1 MLLGPVCQKKIEYL
15 TYGALIKIA
24 AFTLIF
30 VFILSFGSSAFA
42 ATWFVRSDLAVSG
55 DGTSWSEAFTGIA
68 EAVSAATAGDDI
80 WVQAGTYSP
89 ASTIWVTKAVI
100 LLGGFEGFETE
111 ASQRNFVSNE
121 TIVDGGDAIRIMNV
135 SASATLDGFTFTNG
149 SDSRAGAMVIS
160 ESGSEPNIL
169 NCKFTHNAS
178 TGTGGSE
185 GYYGGGAVWL
195 SYAKPVFNNCVFA
208 QNTALDYGGAINAGS
223 GSMLLIN
230 CTFTRNTAYTGGA
243 VYILGDTDI
252 KHRIYNSILWGNTNT
267 TGSDLEVRFSSTDW
281 PDGSNNC
288 CSSYVGSAQV
298 YTDPL
303 IIDPD
308 NGNYHIAPGSPCIDQ
323 GTSSVGLLPI
333 DIDGDPR
340 QLDGDSNGS
349 VIVDI
354 GADEFDPSQDYYADL
369 YVDGIDGDDLND
381 GTTWAAAKASLQA
394 AIGAAAENNEIWV
407 RGGNYDLTSPVN
419 VDKVLFIY
427 GGFAGTEI
435 QRNSRNWLANPTII
449 NGQSTFQCLYI
460 TGAAKVDGFT
470 FTNGIAVNGG
480 GILASA
486 SGATIANSIIQNCSA
501 EYGGGIYC
509 GRTTYLN
516 DCSILNNSAG
526 QSGGGI
532 YTISSSS
539 TTVSNCLIAG
549 NTADRSTD
557 GGGGGIYNDG
567 GFSPLIENCIIRGN
581 STAGH
586 GGGIHNNERNEA
598 RIFACT
604 ITLNEASNRGGGI
617 YSGQNGSTNYSRPDI
632 INCVIAN
639 NHAVYGGGIYSD
651 EASNSDIFNCTIA
664 GNTAATYGAGLYLA
678 YRNSYAYVM
687 NCIFMGNVLDGGGY
701 SDIYFVYYGGLT
713 GSSFNNLRLLYND
726 FSMLDESWHNAGAPY
741 KTGNMGV
748 SPDFVDYDGPDNDP
762 LAGGDS
768 DYHLSPSSPVID
780 EGIASD
786 ATFNLTA
793 PSDDLDGTSRPQGM
807 GYDLGAY
814 EYLVTT
820 PIYTLTASVISG
832 SGTVSPTSG
841 DYFEG
846 TVVSLTADPD
856 AGYQVASWS
865 GTDDDSS
872 TAGSN
877 TVTMTGDKSVSVS
890 FETIPVT
897 QYTLTV
903 TKSGSGT
910 ISPAEGSHV
919 YDAGIVVDLTADPDA
934 GYQVASWSGTD
945 DDSSTAGSNTVTM
958 TGDKSVSVSFETI
971 PVTQYTLTVT
981 KSGSGTISPAEGS
994 HVYDAGTVVDLT
1006 ADPDAGYQVASW
1018 SGTDDDSSTAGS
1030 NTVTMTGDKSVSV
1043 SFETIPVTQYTLTVT
1058 KSGSGTISPAE
1069 GSHVYDAGIV
1079 VDLTADPD
1087 AGYQVAAWSGT
1098 DDDSSTA
1105 QTNTVTMDS
1114 NKSVSVA
1121 FRPEQQIMPGVLL
1134 LLLEDTPF

>member
-1 MLLGPVCQKKIEYL
+1 MLHEPVCMKKIECS
-15 TYGALIKIA
+15 TYGALIKIV
-24 AFTLIF
+24 AFALIF

-55 DGTSWSEAFTGIA
+55 DGTSWDEAFTGIA
-68 EAVSAATAGDDI
+68 EAVSAAPAGDEI

-89 ASTIWVTKAVI
+89 ASTISVTKAVI
-100 LLGGFEGFETE
+100 LLGGFEGVETE
-111 ASQRNFVSNE
+111 ASQRNFAANE
-121 TIVDGGDAIRIMNV
+121 TTVDGGDAFQIINL
-135 SASATLDGFTFTNG
+135 SASATLDGF
-149 SDSRAGAMVIS
+149 
-160 ESGSEPNIL
+160 IL
-169 NCKFTHNAS
+169 
-178 TGTGGSE
+178 
-185 GYYGGGAVWL
+185 
-195 SYAKPVFNNCVFA
+195 
-208 QNTALDYGGAINAGS
+208 
-223 GSMLLIN
+223 
-230 CTFTRNTAYTGGA
+230 
-243 VYILGDTDI
+243 
-252 KHRIYNSILWGNTNT
+252 
-267 TGSDLEVRFSSTDW
+267 
-281 PDGSNNC
+281 
-288 CSSYVGSAQV
+288 
-298 YTDPL
+298 
-303 IIDPD
+303 
-308 NGNYHIAPGSPCIDQ
+308 
-323 GTSSVGLLPI
+323 
-333 DIDGDPR
+333 
-340 QLDGDSNGS
+340 SNG
-349 VIVDI
+349 
-354 GADEFDPSQDYYADL
+354 
-369 YVDGIDGDDLND
+369 
-381 GTTWAAAKASLQA
+381 T
-394 AIGAAAENNEIWV
+394 
-407 RGGNYDLTSPVN
+407 
-419 VDKVLFIY
+419 
-427 GGFAGTEI
+427 
-435 QRNSRNWLANPTII
+435 
-449 NGQSTFQCLYI
+449 
-460 TGAAKVDGFT
+460 
-470 FTNGIAVNGG
+470 AVNGG
-480 GILASA
+480 GILAVA

-501 EYGGGIYC
+501 DYGGGIYC
-509 GRTTYLN
+509 ARTTFLN
-516 DCSILNNSAG
+516 NCSILNNSAVE
-526 QSGGGI
+526 SGGGI

-567 GFSPLIENCIIRGN
+567 GFSPLIENCIVRGN

-586 GGGIHNNERNEA
+586 GGGIHNNERNDA

-617 YSGQNGSTNYSRPDI
+617 YSGQNGSTNYSAPEI

-701 SDIYFVYYGGLT
+701 SDIYFEYFEGIS
-713 GSSFNNLRLLYND
+713 GSGFNNLKLLYND
-726 FSMLDESWHNAGAPY
+726 FSMLDPSWHNAGAPY

-786 ATFNLTA
+786 ATFDLTA
-793 PSDDLDGTSRPQGM
+793 PSDDLDGTSRPQGL

-814 EYLVTT
+814 EYPVTA

-890 FETIPVT
+890 FAPIPVT

-910 ISPAEGSHV
+910 ISPSEG
-919 YDAGIVVDLTADPDA
+919 A
-934 GYQVASWSGTD
+934 
-945 DDSSTAGSNTVTM
+945 
-958 TGDKSVSVSFETI
+958 
-971 PVTQYTLTVT
+971 
-981 KSGSGTISPAEGS
+981 
-994 HVYDAGTVVDLT
+994 HVYDAGT
-1006 ADPDAGYQVASW
+1006 
-1018 SGTDDDSSTAGS
+1018 
-1030 NTVTMTGDKSVSV
+1030 
-1043 SFETIPVTQYTLTVT
+1043 E
-1058 KSGSGTISPAE
+1058 
-1069 GSHVYDAGIV
+1069 

-1134 LLLEDTPF
+1134 LLLDDTPF